1 MRFGL
6 RDWAGRDPDR
16 PAVVTGGAT
25 TSYGELEAAANRAA
39 RLFRAAGLRPGDHVA
54 VVLGNDPAIFALV
67 WGAYRAGLYLTPVP
81 SGASLADAAYV
92 IRDSTAKLVVLDARL
107 PISAGLRGAAP
118 DTGRWFSLAGPI
130 EGCEPLED
138 ALAAQ
143 SASPCAD
150 EQPGALMMYTS
161 GTTGAPKGV
170 WRPLPAD
177 GSGPPPFAGDLLS
190 IFAIEASSR
199 YLSTQPLYH
208 AAALRFGLAFT
219 AAGGTVHVMPRFD
232 AGAALDLLERER
244 ITHSQWVPTMFRR
257 LLALPEARRA
267 AHRAPAHRC
276 ALHGAAPCPI
286 DLKRA
291 MIRWWGP
298 IVQDY
303 YSGSE
308 GVGLSTITSAEW
320 LERPGSVGRCVKG
333 ELHVLGDD
341 DRELPAGEI
350 GRLYF
355 SGVAPFA
362 YFDAPEKTAERRSR
376 QGYQTFGDVGF
387 RDADGYIFLTD
398 RQDDL
403 IISGGVNIYP
413 QEVERALSAHVD
425 VEDCAVVGLPDD
437 DLGERAVAFV
447 VLKPTAPPEPGVRLA
462 LDAHALAALGRVK
475 RPRELRFVE
484 DLPRSPTG
492 KLLRRELAGSPPGH
506 GTARHAG

>member
-1 MRFGL
+1 MQFGL

-16 PAVVTGGAT
+16 PAVVIDGAA
-25 TSYGELEAAANRAA
+25 TSYGDLERMANRAA
-39 RLFRAAGLRPGDHVA
+39 RLFRACGLHPGDHVA
-54 VVLGNDPAIFALV
+54 LVLGNDPAIFALV

-81 SGASLADAAYV
+81 SGASLGDAAYV
-92 IRDSTAKLVVLDARL
+92 IRDSTAKLVILDARL
-107 PISAGLRGAAP
+107 PISSGLAREGAGVGK
-118 DTGRWFSLAGPI
+118 WFSLAGPV
-130 EGCEPLED
+130 EGCDPLEE
-138 ALAAQ
+138 ALAAE
-143 SASPCAD
+143 SPSPARD
-150 EQPGALMMYTS
+150 EEPGGLMMYTS

-170 WRPLPAD
+170 WRPRPTD
-177 GSGPPPFAGDLLS
+177 PSGPPPFAGDLLS
-190 IFAIEASSR
+190 IFAIDAGSR

-232 AGAALDLLERER
+232 AGAALDILERDR

-257 LLALPEARRA
+257 LLALPAERRA
-267 AHRAPAHRC
+267 AFRAPEHRC
-276 ALHGAAPCPI
+276 ALHGAAPCPVPV
-286 DLKRA
+286 KRA
-291 MIRWWGP
+291 MIEWWGP

-308 GVGLSTITSAEW
+308 GVGLSTITSADW

-341 DRELPAGEI
+341 DSELPAGEV
-350 GRLYF
+350 GRLFF

-362 YFDAPEKTAERRSR
+362 YFNAREKTAERRSR
-376 QGYQTFGDVGF
+376 QGFQTFGDVGY
-387 RDADGYIFLTD
+387 RDEDGYLFLTD
-398 RQDDL
+398 RQDDM

-413 QEVERALSAHVD
+413 QEVERALLSHED

-447 VLKPTAPPEPGVRLA
+447 VLKKPARGKAGLREGLEEHSV
-462 LDAHALAALGRVK
+462 AALGRVK

-492 KLLRRELAGSPPGH
+492 KLLRRALVAAAPGMTRAG
-506 GTARHAG
+506 